1 MLFGLAALLLI
12 AVIGLPFLLKD
23 FKASSGQGGVYAN
36 VLLPDTMGGRA
47 PITITFSSPMVTEEE
62 LNKPVGASKV
72 PFTLTPTVAGDGL
85 WVNPRTFKFT
95 PQKVYAP
102 ATRYIIA
109 LHSGLKA
116 LNGKDVTQKRTF
128 LSMPLTVLGMQQ
140 KDWKDDLL
148 EITLSFNLPVAPDVL
163 REFLSIKGN
172 AAGDKSV
179 DYKVLST
186 AVGEYLVIGIEKPA
200 STQYTLT
207 LSPELLSNV
216 GPEPLGDELS
226 YVLTPKKEVEVVS
239 TSSENVASA
248 PTPVPGALNGPPT
261 LKVYNSEQSV
271 SEDGQCTIYISVSGP
286 MDPEAVKPF
295 LNIKPDKVDKVIWDD
310 DRNALVI
317 TGNWKPGEN
326 VAITLKKGAP
336 SESGTTLKEDYS
348 HVLVI
353 PEIEPFLRIDN
364 QAQRLVI
371 TPAYGLRVPIS
382 GVNVKSVEFT
392 LYRLYDNNIPVEM
405 ASEYDYV
412 SSFSERFSELCGQMK
427 VDLTEPRN
435 QVFHKA
441 VDLADLVKDKNMRGL
456 YLLRTYGAPV
466 DKQRA
471 DNNSDDYYWENYEE
485 PSEQLILI
493 TDLAPVAMRDDR
505 SLKVWV
511 NSLSSGKA
519 VANADVI
526 AYSMSNQVV
535 AGGRTDS
542 SGLVTLKPEQSGP
555 WPMRP
560 ALIVVKTKDDVS
572 YLNLA
577 GNLFDN
583 AQFDI
588 WGESW
593 SDLPYRAFCFT
604 SRGVYRPGEHVDFK
618 ALFRDAELQP
628 PAPAPMLYQVFSP
641 TGRELLRG
649 TGLLSDEGGLVG
661 GFDLPDTAPTGMYSL
676 RVFAPGGEDKPFGYV
691 SFNVE
696 EFVPPRIEVNLT
708 GSAAKII
715 GDEKLT
721 LDFGADYL
729 FGAPGTKLNYNL
741 DRFSRVQTFSHK
753 DWPDVYFGDDTKF
766 EASTDKPLVESQLD
780 DAGRGNYV
788 YNAAK
793 SDLAAPSMVNWNFVL
808 NVQEDGGRWVSKAL
822 QVNYYPR
829 KEQLGLK
836 LPGYGQV
843 EPGKPATLTA
853 VAVDTDGKPLSG
865 VKSLNYTIERIVS
878 HYNYV
883 RQSNGSYRY
892 NYSEELVEAAKG
904 EVALASGSGEFN
916 FTPNKTG
923 TYRVRVLG
931 PNGSAAAA
939 RLHVW
944 SPYWTDSEGEG
955 EESRLAVVDVT
966 FDKVEYAVG
975 DTAQV
980 TLRAPVKGRL
990 LFNVESGRT
999 LMTRIMD
1006 MDKEEVTISVP
1017 VTKDFIPNVYCTA
1030 WVVKPVKDEGKWSA
1044 HRAYGV
1050 APLKVSKDDNLLKI
1064 TLDSPDKVLPGGTLP
1079 VTVKL
1084 ARPDGA
1090 PSSGEVCLYLVDEA
1104 ILKLTNYET
1113 PDPMSLFWAKRSLEI
1128 NAVDFYDELTEPE
1141 SKATPLL
1148 KAGGGDDG
1156 AATSDYLSAIKRN
1169 QIMLTVFVGKVDVP
1183 ASGQTVVE
1191 LKLPEFSGKGRLMA
1205 VATSGKHL
1213 GSAEKFVT
1221 IARDIVVETTGPRA
1235 VAPGDEFIVPVKAFL
1250 SSGVTKP
1257 VKGEVKV
1264 SVSGPLQ
1271 LMNKESLKVNMS
1283 PTASGGQAGPSGEFK
1298 IKAGPNMGLGIVTV
1312 ESVIPN
1318 DPANSYTQTV
1328 EIPVRSP
1335 FPKTEMSGSGIAKGN
1350 TDTKLEIPDA
1360 WVPGTGKMTVTAGK
1374 GTSANLLPALNYLKD
1389 YPYGCLEQ
1397 TTSKAWPFIIVPELI
1412 KESSP
1417 ELVDQAKIDKALAIA
1432 VNRLSFMQLYDGS
1445 FAMWP
1450 GETQTTLWTSVYA
1463 THFLWE
1469 ARTKTQLPKDMLES
1483 ALNFL
1488 KQIMAVPA
1496 GAITPYDFDSI
1507 LSTKAYAAY
1516 VLTLAG
1522 QAPVAWLQQL
1532 HEDRAL
1538 LSPSGRVYLAAAMA
1552 LQQKSS
1558 KPLRSLGEMPEVK
1571 WGGVNPTLESS
1582 VRNQAIL
1589 LTAWSQVEPGAT
1601 EAGILAKNIQDL
1613 GFRGYWYTTQ
1623 ENAMALLALSK
1634 YYAVNPTRDKPF
1646 TGALKDADNQ
1656 SLMDFSSEKDGNAK
1670 IASRPG
1676 KALPLPVSLSVQGE
1690 GSAYYSWSST
1700 GVPKEAPASFAENL
1714 KVTLTLKDDAGKE
1727 LVWDGK
1733 NPLRIKQGTRLNAA
1747 LTIEPSTPVEQLIVV
1762 DVLPGGLEVD
1772 NPRLQELQDM
1782 KPENSPYYWNCR
1794 LDLRDERL
1802 ILIINYLD
1810 RPMTYNFTMR
1820 AVSKGTFVMPPVAGE
1835 GMYAPF
1841 IRALSNSGSL
1851 MVE

>member
-23 FKASSGQGGVYAN
+23 FKASSGQGGVYVN
-36 VLLPDTMGGRA
+36 VQSPGVMGSRDA
-47 PITITFSSPMVTEEE
+47 VILTFSSPMVTEEE
-62 LNKPVGASKV
+62 VDKPVDAGKL
-72 PFTLTPTVAGDGL
+72 PFTLTPTIAGDGL
-85 WVNPRTFKFT
+85 WVNTETFRFT
-95 PQKVYAP
+95 PLKAYAP

-109 LHSGLKA
+109 LRSGLKA
-116 LNGKDVTQKRTF
+116 LNGKDVNQNLNF
-128 LSMPLTVLGMQQ
+128 ISMPLTVLGMQQ
-140 KDWKDDLL
+140 KNWKDDLL

-172 AAGDKSV
+172 AAGDKTV
-179 DYKVLST
+179 NYKAIST
-186 AVGEYLVIGIEKPA
+186 EAGEYLVIGIEKPG
-200 STQYTLT
+200 STEYTLT
-207 LSPELLSNV
+207 LSPELVSNV
-216 GPEPLGDELS
+216 GPEPLGHELS
-226 YVLTPKKEVEVVS
+226 YLLTPKKEVAVVNA
-239 TSSENVASA
+239 SSESVAA
-248 PTPVPGALNGPPT
+248 GQVQATPQQAQT
-261 LKVYNSEQSV
+261 LEVYNSDQNIS
-271 SEDGQCTIYISVSGP
+271 DTGLCTIYLNVSAP

-295 LNIKPDKVDKVIWDD
+295 LKIKPDKVDKITWDD
-310 DRNALVI
+310 GRSALVI

-326 VAITLKKGAP
+326 VIISLLKGAP
-336 SESGTTLKEDYS
+336 AENGTALGKDYTG
-348 HVLVI
+348 VQVI
-353 PEIEPFLRIDN
+353 PEIQPYLRIDKR
-364 QAQRLVI
+364 AQRLVI

-382 GVNVKSVEFT
+382 GVNVKSVDFT

-405 ASEYDYV
+405 ANEYYDD
-412 SSFSERFSELCGQMK
+412 SSTFNQRFSELCGQMK

-456 YLLRTYGAPV
+456 YLLRTYGEPV
-466 DKQRA
+466 DPQKPA
-471 DNNSDDYYWENYEE
+471 NYDGYYYWENYEE

-511 NSLSSGKA
+511 NSLISGKA
-519 VANADVI
+519 VPNADVI
-526 AYSMSNQVV
+526 AYSLSNQVV

-542 SGLVTLKPEQSGP
+542 NGLVTLKPEQSGP
-555 WPMRP
+555 WPMQP
-560 ALIVVKTKDDVS
+560 ALVVVKTKDDIS

-583 AQFDI
+583 AEFDI

-618 ALFRDAELQP
+618 ALFRDAQMQP

-641 TGRELLRG
+641 TGRETLRG
-649 TGLLSDEGGLVG
+649 TGVLSDEGSLVG

-691 SFNVE
+691 SFSVE
-696 EFVPPRIEVNLT
+696 EFVPPRIEVKLT
-708 GSAAKII
+708 GNTAKII

-721 LDFGADYL
+721 LNLGADYL
-729 FGAPGTKLNYNL
+729 FGAPGSKLKYTL
-741 DRFSRVQTFSHK
+741 DRFSRVQTFSHT
-753 DWPDVYFGDDTKF
+753 DWPDVYFGDDAKF
-766 EASTDKPLVESQLD
+766 EASSDKPLVESQLD
-780 DAGRGNYV
+780 DAGRGSYA
-788 YNAAK
+788 YNAAE
-793 SDLAAPSMVNWNFVL
+793 SDRAAPSMVNWNFVL
-808 NVQEDGGRWVSKAL
+808 SVQEDGGRWVSKAL

-836 LPGYGQV
+836 LPAYGQV

-853 VAVDTDGKPLSG
+853 VAVDTDGKPLAG
-865 VKSLNYTIERIVS
+865 LKSLNYTIERILS

-883 RQSNGSYRY
+883 RQSNGTYRY
-892 NYSEELVEAAKG
+892 DYSEELVEVTKG
-904 EVALASGSGEFN
+904 EVALANGSGEFS

-923 TYRVRVLG
+923 AYRVRVLG
-931 PNGSAAAA
+931 PEGSAAAA
-939 RLHVW
+939 RLQVW

-955 EESRLAVVDVT
+955 EESRLAVVDVA
-966 FDKVEYAVG
+966 FDKTEYAVG

-980 TLRAPVKGRL
+980 TLRAPFKGRL

-999 LMTRIMD
+999 LMTKVID
-1006 MDKEEVTISVP
+1006 MDKEEVTIPVP

-1030 WVVKPVKDEGKWSA
+1030 WVVKPVKNEGKWSA
-1044 HRAYGV
+1044 HRAFGV

-1064 TLDSPDKVLPGGTLP
+1064 TLGSPDKVLPGGTLP

-1084 ARPDGA
+1084 ARLDGA

-1104 ILKLTNYET
+1104 ILKLTNYAT
-1113 PDPMSLFWAKRSLEI
+1113 PDPMSLFWAKRSLGI

-1156 AATSDYLSAIKRN
+1156 GATSDYLSAIKRN

-1183 ASGQTVVE
+1183 ASGQADVE

-1250 SSGVTKP
+1250 SSGVSKP

-1271 LMNKESLKVNMS
+1271 RMNKDNLAVNIS

-1298 IKAGPNMGLGIVTV
+1298 IKAGPDTGLGIVTV
-1312 ESVIPN
+1312 ESIIPG

-1350 TDTKLEIPDA
+1350 GDTKLEIPDA
-1360 WVPGTGKMTVTAGK
+1360 WIPGTGKMTVTVGK
-1374 GTSANLLPALNYLKD
+1374 GVGVNLLPALNYLND

-1397 TTSKAWPFIIVPELI
+1397 TTSKAWPFIVVPELI
-1412 KESSP
+1412 KESEP
-1417 ELVDQAKIDKALAIA
+1417 EFVNQAEIDKALAMA

-1469 ARTKTQLPKDMLES
+1469 ARTKTPLPKDMLES

-1496 GAITPYDFDSI
+1496 GVITPYDFDSV

-1532 HEDRAL
+1532 YEDRAL
-1538 LSPSGRVYLAAAMA
+1538 LSPSGRVFLAAAMA

-1571 WGGVNPTLESS
+1571 WGGINPTLESS

-1589 LTAWSQVEPGAT
+1589 LTAWSQVEPAAT

-1613 GFRGYWYTTQ
+1613 GFKGYWYTTQ

-1634 YYAVNPTRDKPF
+1634 YYAANPDRDKPF
-1646 TGALKDADNQ
+1646 TGALKNADNQ
-1656 SLMDFSSEKDGNAK
+1656 NLMEFSSEKDGNIK

-1676 KALPLPVSLSVQGE
+1676 KGLPLPVSLSVQGE

-1700 GVPKEAPASFAENL
+1700 GVPKEAPAPFAENL
-1714 KVTLTLKDDAGKE
+1714 KVTLALKDDAGKE
-1727 LVWDGK
+1727 LIWDGK
-1733 NPLRIKQGTRLNAA
+1733 SPLHLKQGTRVNAA
-1747 LTIEPSTPVEQLIVV
+1747 LTVEPSTPVEQLIVV
-1762 DVLPGGLEVD
+1762 SILPGGLEVD
-1772 NPRLQELQDM
+1772 NPRLQELQDL
-1782 KPENSPYYWNCR
+1782 KPENSPYDWSCR

-1802 ILIINYLD
+1802 ILIVNYLD
-1810 RPMTYNFTMR
+1810 KPLTYNFTMR
-1820 AVSKGTFVMPPVAGE
+1820 AVSKGSFVMPPVAGE

-1841 IRALSNSGSL
+1841 IRALSNSGGL
-1851 MVE
+1851 VVE